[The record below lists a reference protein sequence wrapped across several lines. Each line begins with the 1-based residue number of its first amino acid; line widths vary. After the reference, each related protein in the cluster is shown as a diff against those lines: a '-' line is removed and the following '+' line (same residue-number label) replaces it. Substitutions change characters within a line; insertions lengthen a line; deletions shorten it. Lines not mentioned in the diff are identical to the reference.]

1 MSQDHKVS
9 VILTSYNH
17 AKYLRQS
24 IESVLDQTY
33 SDFDFIIWDDGSTDE
48 SWEIIQGFSD
58 PRIRAIRNKTDLR
71 GSPIRSAF
79 SKVLTREYIAIH
91 HSDDIWEPNKLEKQ
105 VAFLDDNP
113 VIGAVFSNALII
125 DDNGA
130 LFTDEVHFYHQIFNQ
145 PNRSRFEWLNYF
157 FYRGNALCHPS
168 VLIRKQCYLDCG
180 LYRYGLGQIADFDM
194 WIRLCLKYEIY
205 VMSEKLVRFR
215 IHSQEMNTSTDRPEV
230 RIRGQFE
237 YLQVLNNYRK
247 ITTFE
252 ELVKVFPIAEKYIEP
267 DDVDLDFALG
277 MVALEAKPYKFTELF
292 GLNILF
298 EVFNDK
304 RRMKKIKEVYGFT
317 HNDFIT
323 LTGKHDVF
331 STMVVENLKTQL
343 TEKEQQL
350 AQKEQQLAQK
360 EHELASIKNSIY
372 WKLVLILKRIR
383 YTLIPHRSRRE
394 RLISI
399 TIETYYKL
407 RDEGL
412 RALLKVVYRRLFSS
426 SIISIQP
433 SVNAIKPMV
442 SIVIPVFNAA
452 SFTKNCIEQI
462 YKVHTEVPFEVIVVD
477 NGSKDRTKLLLNEE
491 QKRRQNFR
499 LFRMPSNLGFG
510 GAVNYG
516 CRQAS
521 GNHIIIL
528 NNDTL
533 VTSGW
538 LDKLLEPFH
547 KDKSIGIVS
556 PITNYVGE
564 GPQIDPDAVNISS
577 DEIESYAEKIKDRD
591 YIHESNRLVFFC
603 VAIKKEVLDIVGD
616 LDIGYEKGNYEDDDF
631 CMRTIVAGFRLAI
644 ARGAF
649 VYHFGTITF
658 KKNRISHNEYM
669 ERNRKRFYQKAQN
682 IAITLRPPTL
692 HKSDML
698 VSVIVRTLNRP
709 ELLQKA
715 LTSLSNQTLKVFE
728 VVVVNDGGDNISS
741 SLSKFENHYPVDYV
755 HNNKSYGRTAALNI
769 GVKRSR
775 GKWISFLD
783 DDDIIYPWHLD
794 TLVSTA
800 RLQRDTNVLYSD
812 YNKSLFLSG
821 QSNYPQITLGVEPWE
836 YDPHKLLVRNYM
848 PIHTWMIAREC
859 FNEIGYF
866 NENQEMLEDYE
877 FLLRLS
883 KVFSFYHVKRFT
895 CEYRFYMDGINS
907 LTTHRWKTLDALRF
921 IYNQNPV
928 ADPGLAQA
936 RKYELQS
943 LENQIETIKKLQS
956 STKENP
962 TNEVNVNREI
972 IHLITGM

>member
-1 MSQDHKVS
+1 
-9 VILTSYNH
+9 
-17 AKYLRQS
+17 
-24 IESVLDQTY
+24 
-33 SDFDFIIWDDGSTDE
+33 
-48 SWEIIQGFSD
+48 
-58 PRIRAIRNKTDLR
+58 
-71 GSPIRSAF
+71 
-79 SKVLTREYIAIH
+79 
-91 HSDDIWEPNKLEKQ
+91 
-105 VAFLDDNP
+105 
-113 VIGAVFSNALII
+113 
-125 DDNGA
+125 
-130 LFTDEVHFYHQIFNQ
+130 
-145 PNRSRFEWLNYF
+145 
-157 FYRGNALCHPS
+157 
-168 VLIRKQCYLDCG
+168 
-180 LYRYGLGQIADFDM
+180 
-194 WIRLCLKYEIY
+194 
-205 VMSEKLVRFR
+205 
-215 IHSQEMNTSTDRPEV
+215 
-230 RIRGQFE
+230 
-237 YLQVLNNYRK
+237 
-247 ITTFE
+247 
-252 ELVKVFPIAEKYIEP
+252 
-267 DDVDLDFALG
+267 
-277 MVALEAKPYKFTELF
+277 
-292 GLNILF
+292 
-298 EVFNDK
+298 
-304 RRMKKIKEVYGFT
+304 
-317 HNDFIT
+317 
-323 LTGKHDVF
+323 
-331 STMVVENLKTQL
+331 
-343 TEKEQQL
+343 
-350 AQKEQQLAQK
+350 
-360 EHELASIKNSIY
+360 
-372 WKLVLILKRIR
+372 
-383 YTLIPHRSRRE
+383 
-394 RLISI
+394 
-399 TIETYYKL
+399 
-407 RDEGL
+407 
-412 RALLKVVYRRLFSS
+412 
-426 SIISIQP
+426 
-433 SVNAIKPMV
+433 
-442 SIVIPVFNAA
+442 
-452 SFTKNCIEQI
+452 
-462 YKVHTEVPFEVIVVD
+462 
-477 NGSKDRTKLLLNEE
+477 
-491 QKRRQNFR
+491 
-499 LFRMPSNLGFG
+499 
-510 GAVNYG
+510 
-516 CRQAS
+516 
-521 GNHIIIL
+521 
-528 NNDTL
+528 
-533 VTSGW
+533 
-538 LDKLLEPFH
+538 
-547 KDKSIGIVS
+547 
-556 PITNYVGE
+556 
-564 GPQIDPDAVNISS
+564 
-577 DEIESYAEKIKDRD
+577 
-591 YIHESNRLVFFC
+591 
-603 VAIKKEVLDIVGD
+603 
-616 LDIGYEKGNYEDDDF
+616 
-631 CMRTIVAGFRLAI
+631 MRTIVAGFRLAI

-715 LTSLSNQTLKVFE
+715 LTSLSNQTFKVFE